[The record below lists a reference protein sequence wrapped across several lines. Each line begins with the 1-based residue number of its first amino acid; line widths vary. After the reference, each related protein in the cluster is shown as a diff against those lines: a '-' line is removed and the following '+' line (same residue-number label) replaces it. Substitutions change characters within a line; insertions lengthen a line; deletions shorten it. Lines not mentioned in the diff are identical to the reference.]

1 MVAAK
6 KLTLGGT
13 PSDVE
18 QARVQRELRGGEV
31 WPEFP
36 AELAG
41 VRGGVAPNWNSPE
54 AERVGRERRKIEE
67 MLVFNQAWSLAG
79 LNHPSTRIQGD

>member
-6 KLTLGGT
+6 QLTLEGT
-13 PSDVE
+13 PGDAE
-18 QARVQRELRGGEV
+18 QVHVQRELRGGEV

-41 VRGGVAPNWNSPE
+41 VRGGVAPNWNSPG
-54 AERVGRERRKIEE
+54 AERVGRERGKREE
-67 MLVFNQAWSLAG
+67 EWALK
-79 LNHPSTRIQGD
+79 